1 MPKLISTSE
10 AAALI
15 GVSPSTVSRMLDR
28 GELAGYQFPNGTIRL
43 DEYEINE
50 WLQRCRID
58 NNQPKEVTL

>member
-1 MPKLISTSE
+1 MPKLITTSE
-10 AAALI
+10 AATLI

-43 DEYEINE
+43 DEYEIKE

-58 NNQPKEVTL
+58 NQPKETTQ

>member
-1 MPKLISTSE
+1 MPKFLTTSE

-15 GVSPSTVSRMLDR
+15 GVSASTVSRMLDR

-43 DEYEINE
+43 EECELKE

-58 NNQPKEVTL
+58 NQPKEATQ